1 MKIKL
6 DENLPA
12 RLADLLKSWNHD
24 TDTVGDEGLNGRADT
39 DVWAAAKR
47 DNRLLITQDLDFSD
61 IHQFR
66 PGTHPGLLLVRLR
79 EPGAN
84 ALLEHVAAAVRSN
97 DVESWSGCFIVL
109 TERKVRIKRPEASQ

>member
-12 RLADLLKSWNHD
+12 RLAGVLERAGHEVDSVA
-24 TDTVGDEGLNGRADT
+24 TEGLTGKPDA
-39 DVWAAAKR
+39 DVWAAARGEKR
-47 DNRLLITQDLDFSD
+47 FFITQDLDFSD
-61 IHQFR
+61 IRQYR

-84 ALLEHVAAAVRSN
+84 ALMERISAAIQVHELESLV
-97 DVESWSGCFIVL
+97 GCFVVL
-109 TERKVRIKRPEASQ
+109 TDHKLRIRRP

>member
-12 RLADLLKSWNHD
+12 RLVANLHGYGHEVA
-24 TDTVGDEGLNGRADT
+24 TVLDEGLEGRPDA
-39 DVWAAAKR
+39 DVWQAAQAEGR
-47 DNRLLITQDLDFSD
+47 FLITQDLDFSD
-61 IHQFR
+61 TRRFA

-84 ALLEHVAAAVRSN
+84 ALMAAVDTVAAEI
-97 DVESWSGCFIVL
+97 DDWGGCFVVV
-109 TERKVRIKRPEASQ
+109 TEHKIRVRRP